1 LLPPELPPPLEV
13 PGSALVPGLVLSSVP
28 VLPLVLPELPP
39 SSVES
44 GVVLGWLPVPVDVHP
59 PLTEQSVFG
68 GVDGMFVES
77 CAMAKVGMASMPA
90 NKMVDANRILSSRGC

>member
-1 LLPPELPPPLEV
+1 MLPPELPPPLEL

-44 GVVLGWLPVPVDVHP
+44 GVVLG
-59 PLTEQSVFG
+59 
-68 GVDGMFVES
+68 
-77 CAMAKVGMASMPA
+77 
-90 NKMVDANRILSSRGC
+90 